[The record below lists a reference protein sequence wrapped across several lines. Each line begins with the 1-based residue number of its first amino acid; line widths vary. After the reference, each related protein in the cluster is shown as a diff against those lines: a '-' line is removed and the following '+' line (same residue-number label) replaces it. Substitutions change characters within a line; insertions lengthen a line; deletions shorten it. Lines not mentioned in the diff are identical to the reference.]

1 LVELLP
7 LYGIVP
13 PKSTYTLTVTTE
25 EKVINLSK
33 GTVFDLVL
41 QSSASGSRYIFLF
54 ISRSECD
61 EFFEKT
67 VEMGN
72 TVHELI
78 LKAVY
83 APHGHTTPEVKIA
96 QNTFV
101 PCLPFKWEN
110 LLEDTVIFRRLLK
123 HTVRLWLCLVP
134 LQFCG
139 MFAKT
144 HHVA

>member
-13 PKSTYTLTVTTE
+13 PKSTYTLTVITD
-25 EKVINLSK
+25 EKVINLAE

-41 QSSASGSRYIFLF
+41 QSSASGDRYIFLF

-61 EFFEKT
+61 EFFEEA

-72 TVHELI
+72 TVHEAM

-83 APHGHTTPEVKIA
+83 AAHEHATHEVKIT
-96 QNTFV
+96 Q
-101 PCLPFKWEN
+101 E
-110 LLEDTVIFRRLLK
+110 
-123 HTVRLWLCLVP
+123 
-134 LQFCG
+134 
-139 MFAKT
+139 
-144 HHVA
+144 